1 MRYRALAFDL
11 DGTLLTPAEVVSPRN
26 RAAIEA
32 AQAAGFE
39 IIIASARWMNL
50 AAHVARDVRASPVVI
65 ACSGAQVRRLTD
77 GHDLLDLHLPAAF
90 TEDLFA
96 LCDTVRCIATVSA
109 GDRVVVKMEG
119 ARAATADGP
128 EEMEFT
134 ESLAAALTGA
144 HPRIA
149 LVQGTDAYAR
159 ILADL
164 APRWAEFVR
173 FVESTSSR
181 GKPILTITAAGADKG
196 VALAVACA
204 ELAIE
209 PEEVVAFGD
218 ADNDIEMFRVA
229 GAAVVMGQAKGHVR
243 DLATFVTET
252 CENDGVAVA
261 VERLLERGDVA

>member
-1 MRYRALAFDL
+1 MRFKALAFDL
-11 DGTLLTPAEVVSPRN
+11 DGTLLTPDEVVSPRN
-26 RAAIEA
+26 RAAIKS
-32 AQAAGFE
+32 AQAAGLQV
-39 IIIASARWMNL
+39 IIASARWMTL
-50 AAHVARDVRASPVVI
+50 ASSVARDVGASPVVI

-90 TEDLFA
+90 VEELFA
-96 LCDTVRCIATVSA
+96 VCDTVRCIATVSA

-119 ARAATADGP
+119 ATTAQDRP
-128 EEMEFT
+128 DDMEFT
-134 ESLAAALTGA
+134 ESLAATLAGT

-149 LVQGTDAYAR
+149 LIQGTDAYAR
-159 ILADL
+159 ILAEL
-164 APRWAEFVR
+164 EPRWSEFVR

-204 ELAIE
+204 ELGIE
-209 PEEVVAFGD
+209 PEDVVAFGD

-243 DLATFVTET
+243 DLATFVTDT

-261 VERLLERGDVA
+261 VERLLKRGDVA